1 MAGRQEQLPLSFPC
15 LFLMKMI
22 KARSQRNRTKWVSV
36 PSEEGG
42 SHSGQASTKHLHGQ
56 GDSE

>member
-15 LFLMKMI
+15 LFLVKVI
-22 KARSQRNRTKWVSV
+22 KARSQRNRTKWVAVASG
-36 PSEEGG
+36 EGG
-42 SHSGQASTKHLHGQ
+42 SHSGQASTKHLCG